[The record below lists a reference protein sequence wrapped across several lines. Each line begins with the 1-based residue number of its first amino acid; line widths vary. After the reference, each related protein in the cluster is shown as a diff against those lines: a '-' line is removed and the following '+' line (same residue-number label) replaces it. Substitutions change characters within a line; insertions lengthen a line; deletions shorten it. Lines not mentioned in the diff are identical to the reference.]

1 MSKDEIRCE
10 DGRRCV
16 RGVVSYGK
24 GAEFRR
30 GVGERAV
37 RRSRNTG
44 AMTLAVLISS
54 ALLWSR
60 GCASPPHAVVELNTT
75 NFDVLTETPMFVKVR
90 RSRMHT
96 HIYADADA
104 LADTKIVHMHL
115 TVEMS
120 HGPMPLMR
128 YVTVFR
134 AVVFTLQHDGTRL
147 QQSCSHSTRGVAGRQ
162 GCRRQL

>member
-30 GVGERAV
+30 CVGERAV
-37 RRSRNTG
+37 RRTTG

-60 GCASPPHAVVELNTT
+60 GCASPPHAVVQLNTT

-96 HIYADADA
+96 YIYADA
-104 LADTKIVHMHL
+104 LANPESKIVHMHL

-147 QQSCSHSTRGVAGRQ
+147 QQPCSHSTRGVAGRQ

>member
-1 MSKDEIRCE
+1 MMKDEIQCE

-37 RRSRNTG
+37 RRRRNTG

-90 RSRMHT
+90 HSRTHT
-96 HIYADADA
+96 RIYEDANA
-104 LADTKIVHMHL
+104 LESPDTKIGAHAFDCGNVAWTDATDAL
-115 TVEMS
+115 CYS
-120 HGPMPLMR
+120 FSR
-128 YVTVFR
+128 
-134 AVVFTLQHDGTRL
+134 
-147 QQSCSHSTRGVAGRQ
+147 RGVHIAA
-162 GCRRQL
+162 